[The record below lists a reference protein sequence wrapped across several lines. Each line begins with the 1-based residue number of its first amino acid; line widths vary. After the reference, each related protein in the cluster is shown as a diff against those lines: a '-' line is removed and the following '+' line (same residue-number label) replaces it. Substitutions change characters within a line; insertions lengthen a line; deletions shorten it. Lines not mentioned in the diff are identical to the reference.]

1 MIESNYV
8 FSTKG
13 VSIGY
18 KLLSTLSTLRSGH
31 KVGKNNFE
39 EKNVLNTLQEKQTNK
54 NRQPDSPGHIS
65 SCKTCPWFP
74 LRPQQ
79 PTQGLRQRER
89 WETNTEGIGVGWER
103 TKEPWWVRRRWQ
115 LLVLAT
121 ISMISPPLIQG
132 QLTYLQQFVFQTWL
146 VWFAL
151 FTIINPTD

>member
-54 NRQPDSPGHIS
+54 
-65 SCKTCPWFP
+65 K
-74 LRPQQ
+74 
-79 PTQGLRQRER
+79 
-89 WETNTEGIGVGWER
+89 
-103 TKEPWWVRRRWQ
+103 
-115 LLVLAT
+115 
-121 ISMISPPLIQG
+121 
-132 QLTYLQQFVFQTWL
+132 
-146 VWFAL
+146 
-151 FTIINPTD
+151 